1 MRLTS
6 MVSPALLARLE
17 EALQQQLASVRIE
30 TGNAADVLCGR
41 VEAEAVTQ
49 GSTISFARGMFD
61 VRSHA
66 GHLRLAHELI
76 HVVQNRL
83 PPATLYRGVSNPFDD
98 AEIEAACL
106 APLVARGEPV
116 VVRAQPV
123 ASVLCVYT
131 ENQKR
136 GLMGNALAG
145 AKDLLNG
152 YIQSFGSVNALW
164 AFYSALGAGAFTTL
178 GLHYYPDQMKSLKNN
193 WTTPELQQLVG
204 LSALTLT
211 GLESVSLDW
220 QHRMLRVL
228 RDTLPNATA
237 VTPRPNGLALVP
249 AATVGVLAHVDQT
262 AQHLNLA
269 NTVVTE
275 RNNNGVATRNLVF
288 NGLGVCVAEVNFDN
302 HGFNAVSG
310 HLHVYPV
317 WAMPITGHH
326 ISGTPEFA
334 MADYPALWRALP
346 VGVNPRT
353 PLGN

>member
-1 MRLTS
+1 MRLNTI
-6 MVSPALLARLE
+6 VSPALLATLE
-17 EALQQQLASVRIE
+17 AALQQELASVRIE
-30 TGNAADVLCGR
+30 NDDAADALCR
-41 VEAEAVTQ
+41 RLDAEAVTQ

-61 VRSHA
+61 VRRHA
-66 GHLRLAHELI
+66 GRLRLAHELI
-76 HVVQNRL
+76 HLVQNRL
-83 PPATLYRGVSNPFDD
+83 PPGPRYRAVSDPFDD
-98 AEIEAACL
+98 AEIEAARL
-106 APLVARGEPV
+106 APLVVRGEPV
-116 VVRAQPV
+116 VVRAQP
-123 ASVLCVYT
+123 AAAILCVYT
-131 ENQKR
+131 ELQKR
-136 GLMGNALAG
+136 GLMGLSLAG
-145 AKDLLNG
+145 AKGTLNQ
-152 YIQSFGSVNALW
+152 YIQAFGSVNTLW
-164 AFYSALGAGAFTTL
+164 AFYTAVGAGTFATL
-178 GLHYYPDQMKSLKNN
+178 GLHYHPDQMKSLKNT
-193 WTTPELQQLVG
+193 WTTADLQRLVG

-220 QHRMLRVL
+220 QDRMLRVL

-237 VTPRPNGLALVP
+237 VTPRPSGVPLVP

-275 RNNNGVATRNLVF
+275 RNNNGVATRNLIF

-326 ISGTPEFA
+326 ISGTPEFQ

-353 PLGN
+353 ALGA